1 MDPYMP
7 MDNSSVLLPWCRLM
21 LLLRGPTPK
30 QSLDNALSTIR
41 PPSFGSMY
49 RAATPT
55 CPGFYF
61 AQRNGAAFLLL
72 DGAVGLNQAILLTAG
87 YVGTAHPA
95 ITNPSNF
102 YLRDAATEVVT
113 SIRADNFPRPN
124 NLRVCGYSLGG
135 AIAPFLPFEF
145 NRQGFGDDRGNI
157 LSFGAPKTAG
167 FRNNQTLGVN
177 DRCTRL
183 MCDNDPVPIFP
194 PGAIDFL
201 AVIALVG
208 PIHAARL
215 SNFTHPGRGSVIN
228 NEGIITAA
236 TVPAVSNL
244 DFGVNLANW
253 LWSTENGQDNAHAL
267 TEYEKRLILM
277 EGRNN
282 RAFHIPQAPIQ
293 RQAELQRNEL
303 NPQERRVVDTIVT
316 TGRRQG
322 IDNVSLPVEKIFRW
336 VRVGRINCVAFGDKL
351 VTITSTKKRALR
363 MANSGNDF
371 LRVMQRQ
378 AVVDP
383 VSMTQ
388 QFINYFQFAVQGDLG
403 FRPALNIIMPPIGN

>member
-7 MDNSSVLLPWCRLM
+7 MDNSLVLLPWCRLL
-21 LLLRGPTPK
+21 LLLRGPAP
-30 QSLDNALSTIR
+30 QQALDNALRTIR
-41 PPSFGSMY
+41 PPFFGSMY

-55 CPGFYF
+55 CPGFYYCQMSQ
-61 AQRNGAAFLLL
+61 ASFLLL

-113 SIRADNFPRPN
+113 AIRAGNFPAPI
-124 NLRVCGYSLGG
+124 NLRIGGYSLGG
-135 AIAPFLPFEF
+135 AVAPFIPFEV
-145 NRQGFGDDRGNI
+145 NRQGFGSDRGNI
-157 LSFGAPKTAG
+157 VTFGAPKTAG
-167 FRNNQTLGVN
+167 FRNNQTLNVN
-177 DRCTRL
+177 DRCVRL

-201 AVIALVG
+201 AIIALVG

-215 SNFTHPGRGSVIN
+215 SNFTHPGRGSVIS

-236 TVPAVSNL
+236 TTPSMGNL

-253 LWSTENGQDNAHAL
+253 LWATEEHQDNAHAL
-267 TEYEKRLILM
+267 TEYEKRLLLM
-277 EGRNN
+277 EGRNAH
-282 RAFHIPQAPIQ
+282 AFHIPQAPIQ
-293 RQAELQRNEL
+293 QQAELRRNEL
-303 NPQERRVVDTIVT
+303 NAEERRVVDTIVR
-316 TGRRQG
+316 TGRNQG
-322 IDNVSLPVEKIFRW
+322 LEPVILPVEKIFRW
-336 VRVGRINCVAFGDKL
+336 VRVGRINCVAFGDRL

-388 QFINYFQFAVQGDLG
+388 QFINYFTFAVQGDIG
-403 FRPALNIIMPPIGN
+403 FQPALNVIMPPIGN